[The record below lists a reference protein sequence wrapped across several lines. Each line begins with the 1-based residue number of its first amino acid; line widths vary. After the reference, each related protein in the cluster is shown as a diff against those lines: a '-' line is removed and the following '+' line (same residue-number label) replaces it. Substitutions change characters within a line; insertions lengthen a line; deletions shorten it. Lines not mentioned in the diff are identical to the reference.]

1 MNLARADP
9 APALAASAPAD
20 PRRARLRLLPLAAL
34 AAVAVASP
42 VALRAQEIEPRAY
55 SNAPVGVNFF
65 IGGYAYTRG
74 GIATGDTLPIT
85 NPHLRTSNAVDAFA
99 HVLDLWGM
107 SAKFDAVVPYTWL
120 SGSADYQG
128 AQVQRIVNGFADPAF
143 RLSVNLYG
151 APALSL
157 PEFASY
163 RQDLIIGASLRVFA
177 PWGQYDASRLIN
189 IGTNRWAFKPEI
201 GISKAIDAW
210 TFEFTAAATLYTEN
224 NDFYGRNTVSR
235 DPLYS
240 FQGHAIYS
248 FANGV
253 WGSFDA
259 TYFTGGRTTVNGAL
273 SADLQQDWRL
283 GCTLAFPVDR
293 QNSVKLY
300 ASSGVSARTGNNYD
314 LLGVAW
320 QYRWG
325 GGI

>member
-1 MNLARADP
+1 MNLTRADP

-20 PRRARLRLLPLAAL
+20 PGRARLRLLPFAAL

-85 NPHLRTSNAVDAFA
+85 NPHLHTSNAVVAFA

-210 TFEFTAAATLYTEN
+210 TFEFTAAATLYAEN
-224 NDFYGRNTVSR
+224 NDFYGATRCRGIRFIRSRVMRSTALPTVFGDRSTRPISPADARRSTARSATTCSR
-235 DPLYS
+235 
-240 FQGHAIYS
+240 
-248 FANGV
+248 
-253 WGSFDA
+253 
-259 TYFTGGRTTVNGAL
+259 TGA
-273 SADLQQDWRL
+273 SAARWRS
-283 GCTLAFPVDR
+283 P
-293 QNSVKLY
+293 SI
-300 ASSGVSARTGNNYD
+300 ART
-314 LLGVAW
+314 
-320 QYRWG
+320 R
-325 GGI
+325 